1 MDAWK
6 NYRELID
13 NLSGDLKAILR
24 AEEINK
30 YIKVSQKP
38 QSHVN

>member
-6 NYRELID
+6 NDLELFD
-13 NLSGDLKAILR
+13 NLSGDFKAILR

-30 YIKVSQKP
+30 CIKVSQKP